1 MYLVPPSIYDIRV
14 YYSARIFTAS
24 RYDIL
29 VYYGARIFTGMF
41 TPSTAKVCLPYFM
54 EKVCLPHGWQRYDNL
69 IYGKISRTMLG
80 LPSPLRRERTIVFVE
95 VEL

>member
-1 MYLVPPSIYDIRV
+1 MLWPYLNSMYLVPPSIYLVYDIRV

-41 TPSTAKVCLPYFM
+41 TPSTAKVCLPYLWKRCVYPM
-54 EKVCLPHGWQRYDNL
+54 D
-69 IYGKISRTMLG
+69 GKGMITSSMAK
-80 LPSPLRRERTIVFVE
+80 
-95 VEL
+95 